1 MPRGSIGFA
10 LRHGAR
16 QQKLGLPS
24 RGLCSSHKEVLGLD
38 APRAAPPPSRYP
50 GRAMATFTQLTD
62 ATVGVSCHAWSP
74 DGSQVAFAPNSNE
87 LKIVDAKSNASK
99 FSLNEHDMV
108 IAAIDWHPTSNFI
121 VTCSHDR
128 NAFVWNYDE
137 AENAWKPSL
146 VILRI
151 ERAAL
156 DVKWSPDGQK
166 FAVASSAKCV
176 PVCYYEQDNNWW
188 VSKMIKKHK
197 STVLAV
203 AWHPNSQIV
212 ATGSSDFKAR
222 VFSAHV
228 AIVDAEQ
235 TAGDFAA
242 PVGFGEVYAE
252 FPCAGW
258 VHAVAY
264 SPSGCV
270 LAFAGHDASVHF
282 AQFNTGG
289 APVVQTIRFPFLP
302 LCQLL
307 FLDEYKLVGAGHD
320 MNPAVFANAGTWAF
334 ESFVDKKGDEKKA
347 AASSS
352 SVASK
357 MAMWQNKDKTGSA
370 AGAGAK
376 EETAWLKHQGPITC
390 LKHMGGN
397 KFSTTACDG
406 RLVLWS
412 A

>member
-1 MPRGSIGFA
+1 
-10 LRHGAR
+10 
-16 QQKLGLPS
+16 
-24 RGLCSSHKEVLGLD
+24 
-38 APRAAPPPSRYP
+38 
-50 GRAMATFTQLTD
+50 MASFTQLTD

-128 NAFVWNYDE
+128 NAFVWNYDA
-137 AENAWKPSL
+137 AEDAWKPSL

-151 ERAAL
+151 ERAL

-228 AIVDAEQ
+228 ANVDAEQ
-235 TAGDFAA
+235 TAGDFS
-242 PVGFGEVYAE
+242 G
-252 FPCAGW
+252 AGRR
-258 VHAVAY
+258 
-264 SPSGCV
+264 GR
-270 LAFAGHDASVHF
+270 G
-282 AQFNTGG
+282 FNTGG

-320 MNPAVFANAGTWAF
+320 MNPAVFANAGAWAF
-334 ESFVDKKGDEKKA
+334 DAFVDKKGDEKKA

-352 SVASK
+352 SVARPTQIIPSVLPADFAALGIDCTK
-357 MAMWQNKDKTGSA
+357 LEEAGCDRIQFDVMDGNFVPNLTFGPDVIAAQRKTTKLMFETQLMVSERCTDAMLPQFTECTKG
-370 AGAGAK
+370 
-376 EETAWLKHQGPITC
+376 
-390 LKHMGGN
+390 
-397 KFSTTACDG
+397 
-406 RLVLWS
+406 
-412 A
+412 

>member
-1 MPRGSIGFA
+1 
-10 LRHGAR
+10 
-16 QQKLGLPS
+16 
-24 RGLCSSHKEVLGLD
+24 
-38 APRAAPPPSRYP
+38 
-50 GRAMATFTQLTD
+50 MATFTQLTD

-128 NAFVWNYDE
+128 NAF
-137 AENAWKPSL
+137 
-146 VILRI
+146 
-151 ERAAL
+151 
-156 DVKWSPDGQK
+156 WSPDGQK

-320 MNPAVFANAGTWAF
+320 MNPAVFANAGAWAF
-334 ESFVDKKGDEKKA
+334 DAFVDKKGDEKKA

-357 MAMWQNKDKTGSA
+357 MAMWQNKDKTGRRGREPRRRRPGSSTRGPSPA
-370 AGAGAK
+370 SSTWAG
-376 EETAWLKHQGPITC
+376 TP
-390 LKHMGGN
+390 
-397 KFSTTACDG
+397 TTACG

>member
-1 MPRGSIGFA
+1 
-10 LRHGAR
+10 
-16 QQKLGLPS
+16 
-24 RGLCSSHKEVLGLD
+24 
-38 APRAAPPPSRYP
+38 
-50 GRAMATFTQLTD
+50 MATFTQLTD

-188 VSKMIKKHK
+188 
-197 STVLAV
+197 
-203 AWHPNSQIV
+203 IV

-242 PVGFGEVYAE
+242 PVGFGE
-252 FPCAGW
+252 
-258 VHAVAY
+258 
-264 SPSGCV
+264 
-270 LAFAGHDASVHF
+270 
-282 AQFNTGG
+282 FNTGG

-320 MNPAVFANAGTWAF
+320 MNPAVFANAGAWAF
-334 ESFVDKKGDEKKA
+334 DAFVDKKGDEKKA

>member
-1 MPRGSIGFA
+1 M
-10 LRHGAR
+10 
-16 QQKLGLPS
+16 
-24 RGLCSSHKEVLGLD
+24 
-38 APRAAPPPSRYP
+38 AA
-50 GRAMATFTQLTD
+50 FQQLTD

-74 DGSQVAFAPNSNE
+74 DATQIAYAPNSNE
-87 LKIVDAKSNASK
+87 LRIADASTLAT
-99 FSLNEHDMV
+99 LHTMRDHDMV
-108 IAAIDWHPTSNFI
+108 IAAIDWHPASNFI

-137 AENAWKPSL
+137 GEAAWKPSL

-197 STVLAV
+197 STVLSL

-212 ATGSSDFKAR
+212 ATGSSDFRCR

-228 AIVDAEQ
+228 AAVDGEQ
-235 TAGDFAA
+235 TSGDFAA
-242 PVGFGEVYAE
+242 PAAFGEPYAE
-252 FPCAGW
+252 FPCSGW

-264 SPSGCV
+264 APSGST

-282 AQFNTGG
+282 VAFAPG
-289 APVVQTIRFPFLP
+289 AAPAVQTLKNSFLP

-307 FLDEYKLVGAGHD
+307 FTAEDTLVGAGHD
-320 MNPAVFANAGTWAF
+320 ANPCAFRRAGAWAF
-334 ESFVDKKGDEKKA
+334 SAFLDTKTEKKA
-347 AASSS
+347 EAATN

-357 MAMWQNKDKTGSA
+357 MAMWQNKDKTGTA
-370 AGAGAK
+370 AK
-376 EETAWLKHQGPITC
+376 TETSTAWLKHQGPITC
-390 LKHMGGN
+390 LKATATG
-397 KFSTTACDG
+397 FSTSACDG
-406 RLVLWS
+406 RLVQWTV
-412 A
+412 